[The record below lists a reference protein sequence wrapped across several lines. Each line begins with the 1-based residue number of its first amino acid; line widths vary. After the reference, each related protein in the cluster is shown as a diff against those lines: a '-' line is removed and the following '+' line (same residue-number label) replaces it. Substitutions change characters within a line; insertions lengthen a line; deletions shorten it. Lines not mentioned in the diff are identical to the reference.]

1 MLVRIIGF
9 LILFFITR
17 KILEYAGFTE
27 DKKEEIKKIKES
39 KKDNE
44 KNDNKP
50 NKEKFINRELK
61 DRGVGTF
68 GSLQFT
74 YDKEKRKDKEL
85 YDMSNLKPEE
95 IKGNIDGNKEEREN
109 VFNQIKEL
117 EEGNKTADEDNY
129 FNRLKDHLKNID
141 TYIGKMERIYSKVLL
156 EKKDERITNGKL
168 KYKPIKK
175 KNKLT
180 VEEQELLYNYPSGN
194 LLSVSDDRNIL
205 ETRIQSF
212 DTDVKIVN
220 KKRIIHE
227 LDNKV
232 FNDEIKK
239 SINSNK
245 KTYVLNNLNY
255 KYIDEDDVGGG
266 GGDDGD
272 GDGGDDG
279 NETSQEQG
287 LFRRIE
293 YENLSKGNIDY
304 FNNIEKYVVNILNKN
319 KKLKITGGYEI
330 IKTTDF
336 KVVQKKIN
344 YILYNKNNKSEYIY
358 DCEIV
363 VYRESKNHGKH
374 IGFKVLVNNDNI
386 YLIDGKVI
394 GIVSE
399 DRISLLKASNEYVNN
414 LVYYKYKNKY
424 VITYNPRESEIAEM
438 PESERIF
445 LLRDRNNKLRLDRG
459 NASED

>member
-27 DKKEEIKKIKES
+27 EKKEEIKKIKES
-39 KKDNE
+39 KKNNE
-44 KNDNKP
+44 ETDNKP

-85 YDMSNLKPEE
+85 YDMSNLEPEE
-95 IKGNIDGNKEEREN
+95 IKGNIDVNKEEREN

-255 KYIDEDDVGGG
+255 KYIDEEDR
-266 GGDDGD
+266 DDGD
-272 GDGGDDG
+272 VGDVGDN
-279 NETSQEQG
+279 NELTQEQG

-386 YLIDGKVI
+386 FLIDGKVI

-399 DRISLLKASNEYVNN
+399 DRIALLKTSNEYVNN

>member
-9 LILFFITR
+9 LILFFVIG
-17 KILEYAGFTE
+17 KILEYTGFTE
-27 DKKEEIKKIKES
+27 DKKEEINKLKNS
-39 KKDNE
+39 KKENE
-44 KNDNKP
+44 KTDDNKS
-50 NKEKFINRELK
+50 NKEKFINREIK

-68 GSLQFT
+68 GSLLFT
-74 YDKEKRKDKEL
+74 YDKEKRKDKDL
-85 YDMSNLKPEE
+85 YDMSNLKPKE
-95 IKGNIDGNKEEREN
+95 IKDNIDENKEERKN
-109 VFNQIKEL
+109 VFNQIKEF
-117 EEGNKTADEDNY
+117 EESNKTKDEENY
-129 FNRLKDHLKNID
+129 FNRLKDYLKNID
-141 TYIGKMERIYSKVLL
+141 TYIGKMEKIYSKVLL
-156 EKKDERITNGKL
+156 ENKDKRITNGKL
-168 KYKPIKK
+168 KYKTIKK
-175 KNKLT
+175 KNKLSL
-180 VEEQELLYNYPSGN
+180 EEQEILYNYPIGN
-194 LLSVSDDRNIL
+194 LLNVSDDRNIL
-205 ETRIQSF
+205 ETQIHSF

-239 SINSNK
+239 SINLNK

-255 KYIDEDDVGGG
+255 EYIDDEDVI
-266 GGDDGD
+266 
-272 GDGGDDG
+272 
-279 NETSQEQG
+279 NKTKNKIVEEQG

-293 YENLSKGNIDY
+293 YENLSKGNINY
-304 FNNIEKYVVNILNKN
+304 FDNIEKHIVNILNKN

-424 VITYNPRESEIAEM
+424 VITYNPRETEIAEM
-438 PESERIF
+438 SESERIF

-459 NASED
+459 M

>member
-9 LILFFITR
+9 LILFFVTR
-17 KILEYAGFTE
+17 KILEYTGFTE

-44 KNDNKP
+44 ESDNEQ

-85 YDMSNLKPEE
+85 YDMSNLKAEE
-95 IKGNIDGNKEEREN
+95 IKENIDENKTERKN

-117 EEGNKTADEDNY
+117 EKGNKTTDKDEY
-129 FNRLKDHLKNID
+129 FNRLKDHLNNID
-141 TYIGKMERIYSKVLL
+141 TYIRKMEIIYSKLLL
-156 EKKDERITNGKL
+156 EKKDKEITDGKL
-168 KYKPIKK
+168 KYKQLKK

-180 VEEQELLYNYPSGN
+180 IEEQELLYNYPSGN

-255 KYIDEDDVGGG
+255 KYVDKDSDNDVYI
-266 GGDDGD
+266 
-272 GDGGDDG
+272 G
-279 NETSQEQG
+279 NEKAKTTIQEQG
-287 LFRRIE
+287 LFRKIE
-293 YENLSKGNIDY
+293 YENLTKKNIDY
-304 FNNIEKYVVNILNKN
+304 FDNIEEYILNILNKN

-358 DCEIV
+358 DCEVV
-363 VYRESKNHGKH
+363 VYRDMKNHGKH
-374 IGFKVLVNNDNI
+374 IGLKVLVNNDNI
-386 YLIDGKVI
+386 FLIDGKII

-399 DRISLLKASNEYVNN
+399 DRIALLKASNEYVNN

-438 PESERIF
+438 PDSERIF

-459 NASED
+459 YANED